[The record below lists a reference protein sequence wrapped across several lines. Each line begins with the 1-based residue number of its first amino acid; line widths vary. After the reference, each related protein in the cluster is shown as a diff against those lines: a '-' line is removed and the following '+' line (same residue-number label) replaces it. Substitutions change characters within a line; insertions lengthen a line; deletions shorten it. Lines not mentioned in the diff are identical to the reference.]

1 MKRIIILICIAIL
14 PALSKAQPQNEPAPL
29 TENDKK
35 QTVESLTKLL
45 NEEYIFPDV
54 AEKMITALSANYKK
68 GNYKSIS
75 NPIVFAETITRD
87 LIKVSNDRHF
97 LINYDPRGVTE
108 SKMVLSKADSLE
120 FEKRDF
126 AEFRKQ
132 NFAFKEVKILDGNI
146 GYLNLIG
153 FAPTSFSKETALAT
167 MSFLNNTDAIVID
180 LRSNGGGKSD
190 MVQLLAS
197 YFFKAEPISF
207 VEFYTRKGNK
217 TDNDDNL
224 MNLPGKRMPDKDLYI
239 LTSHTT
245 FSAAEGFTY
254 LMKNRKRATIIGET
268 TGGGAHPVSQIAI
281 GDKFMIRLPV
291 AKPIDPITKTDWEA
305 VGITPD
311 FEVPVND
318 ALVTAQIK
326 ALEKMASATPNNKE
340 YLWKLESL
348 KAKQHPTIIDVQT
361 IQTYAGKYGQRK
373 ILFEDGSLYYLKDG
387 QPKRKLIAISQTVFL
402 MEDVDDLRIEMVLEN
417 GKVTAM
423 KRLFIDG
430 PPRTDKRS
438 E

>member
-1 MKRIIILICIAIL
+1 MKRIIILVCIAIL
-14 PALSKAQPQNEPAPL
+14 PALGKAQPQNEPAPL

-45 NEEYIFPDV
+45 NEEYIFPNV
-54 AEKMITALSANYKK
+54 AEKMIAALSANYKK

-75 NPIVFAETITRD
+75 NPIEFAETITRD
-87 LIKVSNDRHF
+87 LISISNDRHF
-97 LINYDPRGVTE
+97 LINYDPRGVKE
-108 SKMVLSKADSLE
+108 SKMVISKADSLE

-153 FAPTSFSKETALAT
+153 FAPTSFSKETAVAT
-167 MSFLNNTDAIVID
+167 MGFLSNTDAIIID

-207 VEFYTRKGNK
+207 VEFYTRKGNT
-217 TDNDDNL
+217 TDHDDNL
-224 MNLPGKRMPDKDLYI
+224 INLQGKRMPDKDLYI
-239 LTSHTT
+239 LTSHFT

-268 TGGGAHPVSQIAI
+268 SGGGAHPVSQIAI

-291 AKPIDPITKTDWEA
+291 AKPIDPITKTDWEG

-311 FEVPVND
+311 IEVPVND
-318 ALVTAQIK
+318 ALLIAQIK
-326 ALEKMASATPNNKE
+326 ALEKLASATPDNKE
-340 YLWKLESL
+340 YLWKVESL
-348 KAKQHPTIIDVQT
+348 KGKQHPTNIDVQT
-361 IQTYAGKYGQRK
+361 LQIYAGKYGQRK
-373 ILFEDGSLYYLKDG
+373 ILFEDGSLYFQKDG
-387 QPKRKLIAISQTVFL
+387 QPRHKLTAISQNIFL
-402 MEDVDDLRIEMVLEN
+402 MEDVDEVRIEMVLEN